1 MTGRR
6 ILQAPPTDHHRE
18 IRSREA
24 AMNEALT
31 IKVRDLIAGHFR
43 ISRDRLSDRSR
54 FRDDLKAD
62 RLDRLELMIAIEDRL
77 TGLRF
82 DDTVVDDLETVGDL
96 MRVIAGL
103 HAASAAQGD
112 G

>member
-1 MTGRR
+1 MP
-6 ILQAPPTDHHRE
+6 APRE
-18 IRSREA
+18 V
-24 AMNEALT
+24 AMNASLA

-43 ISRDRLSDRSR
+43 ISRDRLTDRAH

-82 DDTVVDDLETVGDL
+82 DDTVVDQLETVGDL

-103 HAASAAQGD
+103 PGAGAIGAGALGIGATQGD

>member
-1 MTGRR
+1 
-6 ILQAPPTDHHRE
+6 
-18 IRSREA
+18 
-24 AMNEALT
+24 MNASLA

-43 ISRDRLSDRSR
+43 ISRHRLTDRAR

-82 DDTVVDDLETVGDL
+82 DDTVVDQLETVGDL

-103 HAASAAQGD
+103 PGAGAIGAGALGIGATQGD